1 MFATPSPMSEY
12 RRPPADRSTR
22 GPRRREGRPAAWR
35 SPCPAMPHRR
45 GRRIGPDHRRRAGPA
60 AEFSLTLIGFLD
72 ENGGI
77 PTQDQQPAG
86 PRHDHR
92 CLGSGAERA
101 VDVVII
107 AVPSLP
113 SVEIRRLA
121 REAADAGAIVRYL
134 PSNKRPTAE
143 GPRMRDLRHLR
154 LNLNSDER
162 ERVDASERAGAA
174 SIGRRR
180 RDEDLLHPG
189 RECSASLAPRVVL
202 VGGAGFVGSVLARR
216 LLDRRYRV
224 TVVDALVYGDGGVR
238 DLHAHPAFEVVKADL
253 RDTDIIS
260 RSCRGAFAVVHLGGL
275 VGDPACALDEQ
286 LTLDINLTAT
296 RTIAEAAREAGARR
310 FVFASSCAVY
320 GPATTF

>member
-1 MFATPSPMSEY
+1 
-12 RRPPADRSTR
+12 
-22 GPRRREGRPAAWR
+22 
-35 SPCPAMPHRR
+35 
-45 GRRIGPDHRRRAGPA
+45 
-60 AEFSLTLIGFLD
+60 
-72 ENGGI
+72 
-77 PTQDQQPAG
+77 
-86 PRHDHR
+86 
-92 CLGSGAERA
+92 
-101 VDVVII
+101 VVII